1 MHPVFSYKGTWSM
14 KISIVTVTFNSAR
27 TLRDTLKSI
36 ESQDFENIEI
46 LLIDGISKDS
56 TLEIASEFK
65 HLDIKIVSEPDQ
77 GLYDAMNKGI
87 SLATG
92 DVVGI
97 LNSDDFYTDHS
108 ILSSVM
114 NGFED
119 ASVDAVYG
127 DLNYVSAEK
136 TEKITRRW
144 RSGDYDFKRFLNGWM
159 PPHPTF
165 FLRKKYYHE
174 FGNFDLEF
182 KRSADYELMLRMLYK
197 HQLKAK
203 YIPSV
208 FVHMRTGGASNSSLK
223 ARIQAN
229 KEDALAWKKN
239 GLQPRWY
246 TTWLKPISKLFQ
258 YF

>member
-1 MHPVFSYKGTWSM
+1 M
-14 KISIVTVTFNSAR
+14 KISIITVTFNSAK
-27 TLRDTLKSI
+27 TVRDTLKSI
-36 ESQDFENIEI
+36 ENQDYNNIEI
-46 LLIDGISKDS
+46 LLIDGISTDS
-56 TLEIASEFK
+56 TVAIASEFN
-65 HLDIKIVSEPDQ
+65 HLNLRIISEQDK

-97 LNSDDFYTDHS
+97 LNSDDFYTDSS
-108 ILSSVM
+108 IVSAVM
-114 NGFED
+114 HCFND
-119 ASVDAVYG
+119 TSVDAVYG
-127 DLNYVSAEK
+127 DLNYVSAEN

-144 RSGDYDFKRFLNGWM
+144 KSGDYDSKRFLNGWM

-165 FLRKKYYHE
+165 FLRKKYYHD

-223 ARIQAN
+223 ARIEAN

-246 TTWLKPISKLFQ
+246 TTWLKPLSKLFQ

>member
-1 MHPVFSYKGTWSM
+1 M
-14 KISIVTVTFNSAR
+14 KISIITVTFNSAK
-27 TLRDTLKSI
+27 TVRDTLKSI
-36 ESQDFENIEI
+36 ENQDYNNIEI
-46 LLIDGISKDS
+46 LLIDGMSTDS
-56 TLEIASEFK
+56 TVAIASEFN
-65 HLDIKIVSEPDQ
+65 HLNLRIISEQDK

-97 LNSDDFYTDHS
+97 LNSDDFYTDSS
-108 ILSSVM
+108 IVSAVM
-114 NGFED
+114 HCFND
-119 ASVDAVYG
+119 TSVDAVYG
-127 DLNYVSAEK
+127 DLNYVSAEN

-144 RSGDYDFKRFLNGWM
+144 KSGDYDSKRFLNGWM

-165 FLRKKYYHE
+165 FLRKKYYHD

-223 ARIQAN
+223 ARIEAN

-246 TTWLKPISKLFQ
+246 TTWLKPLSKLFQ

>member
-1 MHPVFSYKGTWSM
+1 M
-14 KISIVTVTFNSAR
+14 KISIITVTFNSAK
-27 TLRDTLKSI
+27 TVRDTLKSI
-36 ESQDFENIEI
+36 ENQDYNNIEI
-46 LLIDGISKDS
+46 LLIDGISTDS
-56 TLEIASEFK
+56 TVAIASEFN
-65 HLDIKIVSEPDQ
+65 HLNLRIISEQDK

-97 LNSDDFYTDHS
+97 LNSDDFYTNSS
-108 ILSSVM
+108 ILSAVM
-114 NGFED
+114 HCFND
-119 ASVDAVYG
+119 TSVDAVYG
-127 DLNYVSAEK
+127 DLNYVSAEN

-144 RSGDYDFKRFLNGWM
+144 KSGDYDSKRFLNGWM

-165 FLRKKYYHE
+165 FLRKKYYHD

-223 ARIQAN
+223 ARIEAN

-246 TTWLKPISKLFQ
+246 TTWLKPLSKLFQ

>member
-1 MHPVFSYKGTWSM
+1 M
-14 KISIVTVTFNSAR
+14 KISIITVTFNSAK
-27 TLRDTLKSI
+27 TVRDTLKSI
-36 ESQDFENIEI
+36 ENQDYNNIEI
-46 LLIDGISKDS
+46 LLIDGMSTDS
-56 TLEIASEFK
+56 TVAIASEFN
-65 HLDIKIVSEPDQ
+65 HLNLRIISEQDK

-97 LNSDDFYTDHS
+97 LNSDDFYTDSS
-108 ILSSVM
+108 IVSAVM
-114 NGFED
+114 HCFND
-119 ASVDAVYG
+119 TSVDAVYG
-127 DLNYVSAEK
+127 DLNYVSAEN

-144 RSGDYDFKRFLNGWM
+144 KSGDYDSKRFLNGWM

-165 FLRKKYYHE
+165 FLRKKYYHD

-223 ARIQAN
+223 ARIEAN
-229 KEDALAWKKN
+229 QEDALAWKKN

-246 TTWLKPISKLFQ
+246 TTWLKPLSKLFQ